1 MPDMFILLWMK
12 GFPMFPLNSSE
23 FSLKT
28 LPPCAQL
35 ADCMEEGLLQDAR
48 EAAGGFAM
56 FQASWEAA
64 KSVVNPQAKREYDW
78 EELNEIIC

>member
-1 MPDMFILLWMK
+1 MSHARHVHLTVNE
-12 GFPMFPLNSSE
+12 GFPHDPLTRQS
-23 FSLKT
+23 F
-28 LPPCAQL
+28 PCAQL

-78 EELNEIIC
+78 EELNEVIC